1 MRKIHFFVVIYVL
14 ASVSSI
20 NTSAQDIEERTR
32 ILDEVVIMPDNS
44 CKANAIMVQ
53 VAHRA
58 RENRAKM
65 NGFTA
70 RANAFLYSQD
80 MDFIPQVMPG
90 KIMFLVKMAARL
102 TRHGALLNYAL
113 EQHTISTQLYADIR
127 YTDGKATFHNKRVVK
142 STPDMPRK
150 VQEQLLRTASV
161 NPYDVIYGE
170 GSLLNPKNRE
180 KYDVSIQETIQEDGK
195 TVQVLAFRN
204 KNEKSKETVLLH
216 VVEGDWGIKHMAV
229 KSRFGSQIMDC
240 TDVGNGIY
248 LPTYYALNPNPVS
261 LKDFLAE
268 ARKKV
273 AEEKEKPSRMTR
285 KTLDR
290 LEKVVNGERK
300 YYPRI
305 EIKCKL
311 SYYKR

>member
-1 MRKIHFFVVIYVL
+1 M
-14 ASVSSI
+14 S
-20 NTSAQDIEERTR
+20 E
-32 ILDEVVIMPDNS
+32 
-44 CKANAIMVQ
+44 
-53 VAHRA
+53 
-58 RENRAKM
+58 
-65 NGFTA
+65 
-70 RANAFLYSQD
+70 
-80 MDFIPQVMPG
+80 
-90 KIMFLVKMAARL
+90 
-102 TRHGALLNYAL
+102 L
-113 EQHTISTQLYADIR
+113 EQQKISTQLYADIR
-127 YTDGKATFHNKRVVK
+127 YADGKATFHNKRVVK

-180 KYDVSIQETIQEDGK
+180 KYDVSIQETIQEDGE
-195 TVQVLAFRN
+195 TVKVLAFRN
-204 KNEKSKETVLLH
+204 KNEKSKETILLH
-216 VVEGDWGIKHMAV
+216 IVEGDWGIKHMAV

-240 TDVGNGIY
+240 TNVGNGIY
-248 LPTYYALNPNPVS
+248 LPTYYALNPNPIS
-261 LKDFLAE
+261 LDDFLTE

-273 AEEKEKPSRMTR
+273 AEAKEKPSRMTR

-290 LEKVVNGERK
+290 LQKVVNGERK